1 MAGFAVNMQLFFDH
15 PDAWFSNNVQRGYQ
29 ESTIL
34 KLLGV
39 TMADLEPRADKC
51 TKVKPQCHRVIYI
64 AVKHCDIFISLMYC
78 QNENHFIFSLMKRV

>member
-51 TKVKPQCHRVIYI
+51 TKV
-64 AVKHCDIFISLMYC
+64 
-78 QNENHFIFSLMKRV
+78 